1 MNLNTINILAL
12 VVGKAN
18 KGALN
23 GKSECQ
29 ESWDQDSFY
38 RTGRGGE
45 VLHTWLWLE
54 SRRKVVPHQKMSWV
68 ISIKNG
74 HWLSRRNRTD
84 YKNHTN
90 FVGVIAATQPLVWS
104 IKWWACQIETII
116 TLLIHPQHG
125 ELLCTLNATPLK
137 LSSVM

>member
-38 RTGRGGE
+38 RTGRGGGASHLVVAWKQKE
-45 VLHTWLWLE
+45 SGAPPEDVL
-54 SRRKVVPHQKMSWV
+54 
-68 ISIKNG
+68 SIKYLRMDIG
-74 HWLSRRNRTD
+74 FQGEIGLT
-84 YKNHTN
+84 
-90 FVGVIAATQPLVWS
+90 
-104 IKWWACQIETII
+104 IKTIQ
-116 TLLIHPQHG
+116 TLWVS
-125 ELLCTLNATPLK
+125 LLLPNL
-137 LSSVM
+137 